1 MQRTGMQ
8 CSSGWIT
15 WIDEGHVVER
25 SAEITAMHCGQ
36 RFWTQVLGV
45 CIVIVLAIQE
55 NCKNMSGK
63 PKKDN

>member
-1 MQRTGMQ
+1 M
-8 CSSGWIT
+8 
-15 WIDEGHVVER
+15 DR

-36 RFWTQVLGV
+36 QFWTQVLGV

-55 NCKNMSGK
+55 NSKNMSGK